1 MYSRGVEL
9 TRRRIYLLG
18 GAVLIGIGGL
28 IGLYFAWRAWAPFD
42 VDDVERWIEDLGPWG
57 PVVYI
62 LGFGVSMLFAPIPT
76 APLPVAAAAVWGGV
90 LGFAYTLT
98 AVAIG
103 SALCFW
109 VARTLGRRALRRLM
123 TEAAVEK
130 LDEYGQ
136 RLGVKVLIVAR
147 LVPLA
152 GVDYVSYAAGL
163 TQMPF
168 RVYIVISVLG
178 SAPILA
184 LASVLGEGLRRN
196 LILAAAAAVVL
207 LLVFA
212 APVAWQLWR
221 RRQQAALEAMEAG
234 SVGPDAD

>member
-1 MYSRGVEL
+1 MEL
-9 TRRRIYLLG
+9 TRRRIYLIS
-18 GAVLIGIGGL
+18 GAAAVVIAALV
-28 IGLYFAWRAWAPFD
+28 GLYFAWRHWAPFD
-42 VDDVERWIEDLGPWG
+42 VEDVERWIQDLGPWG

-62 LGFGVSMLFAPIPT
+62 LGFAISMLFAPIPT
-76 APLPVAAAAVWGGV
+76 APLPVAAAAVWGGL

-98 AVAIG
+98 AVALG
-103 SALCFW
+103 STLCFF

-130 LDEYGQ
+130 LDEFGQ

-147 LVPLA
+147 LVPVA

-168 RVYIVISVLG
+168 RIYIIISVLG

-196 LILAAAAAVVL
+196 LILAAVAAAV
-207 LLVFA
+207 LLVVFA
-212 APVAWQLWR
+212 MPVAWQLWKR
-221 RRQQAALEAMEAG
+221 RRTRRGPEPV
-234 SVGPDAD
+234 SVASDAD

>member
-9 TRRRIYLLG
+9 TRRRMYLIS

-42 VDDVERWIEDLGPWG
+42 VDDVQRWIEDLGPWG

-62 LGFGVSMLFAPIPT
+62 VGFGASLLFAPIPT
-76 APLPVAAAAVWGGV
+76 APLPIAAAAVWGGV

-98 AVAIG
+98 AVALG
-103 SALCFW
+103 STLCFL

-130 LDEYGQ
+130 LDELGQ

-163 TQMPF
+163 TQMRF

-196 LILAAAAAVVL
+196 LILAAVAAAVLVV
-207 LLVFA
+207 VFA
-212 APVAWQLWR
+212 TPVAWQIWKR
-221 RRQQAALEAMEAG
+221 RRARGVAEAV
-234 SVGPDAD
+234 SVASDAD

>member
-1 MYSRGVEL
+1 MEL
-9 TRRRIYLLG
+9 TRRRIYLIS
-18 GAVLIGIGGL
+18 GAAAVVIAALV
-28 IGLYFAWRAWAPFD
+28 GLYFAWRRWAPFD
-42 VDDVERWIEDLGPWG
+42 VEDVERWIQDLGPWG

-62 LGFGVSMLFAPIPT
+62 LGFAISMLFAPIPT
-76 APLPVAAAAVWGGV
+76 APLPVAAAAVWGGL

-98 AVAIG
+98 AVALG
-103 SALCFW
+103 STLCFF

-130 LDEYGQ
+130 LDEFGQ

-147 LVPLA
+147 LVPVA

-168 RVYIVISVLG
+168 RIYIIISVLG

-196 LILAAAAAVVL
+196 LILAAVAAAV
-207 LLVFA
+207 LLVVFA
-212 APVAWQLWR
+212 MPVAWQLWKR
-221 RRQQAALEAMEAG
+221 RRTRRAAEPV
-234 SVGPDAD
+234 SVASDAD